1 MKHSIGLMLCAAALA
16 ACNKGPDVNVR
27 NASVGEVAEKV
38 EQSGIANET
47 FLRAGEWK
55 VTGTME
61 EMNVPG
67 MPPQAQEEMKRVMGQ
82 VRNTSYEYCVTPEEA
97 KRPREKMFA
106 GKDADHCRYEHF
118 TVGGGKFDA
127 AMRCEAK
134 NGSQPMTMA
143 VNGTYSPDSYQTH
156 VSMNV
161 EGGPQGAMSMK
172 MRSEAHR
179 VGECSAKD
187 LKEAKG

>member
-1 MKHSIGLMLCAAALA
+1 MNRLLCVTAA
-16 ACNKGPDVNVR
+16 
-27 NASVGEVAEKV
+27 
-38 EQSGIANET
+38 I
-47 FLRAGEWK
+47 
-55 VTGTME
+55 VTGAVAL
-61 EMNVPG
+61 N
-67 MPPQAQEEMKRVMGQ
+67 AQTGAPA
-82 VRNTSYEYCVTPEEA
+82 S
-97 KRPREKMFA
+97 
-106 GKDADHCRYEHF
+106 
-118 TVGGGKFDA
+118 KFDA

-179 VGECSAKD
+179 VGECSAKE